1 MSYNKNLKLYVQNKN
16 TTGKMSLYQQS
27 AEIYQEEIDAINKKI
42 FNGIPVEK
50 MLNEINYIIRKT
62 SIFKTKIKS
71 TTLSTLQNLKNT
83 LTYKKEL
90 AEVKVLYSDTST
102 ELNQINNDLENTL
115 KKIADCK
122 RLCNSSSK
130 KAGFKIKD
138 ILLNNNT
145 TFKKEYMI
153 YIRDY
158 GVPLDGIFL
167 EPVLKYIRDIN
178 NL

>member
-16 TTGKMSLYQQS
+16 TTGKMSIYQQS
-27 AEIYQEEIDAINKKI
+27 AEIYQEEIDTINKKI
-42 FNGIPVEK
+42 FNGISVEK
-50 MLNEINYIIRKT
+50 MLDEINYIIRKM
-62 SIFKTKIKS
+62 SIFKTKIKPN
-71 TTLSTLQNLKNT
+71 TLSTLQNLKNT

-90 AEVKVLYSDTST
+90 AEVKILYSDTNN
-102 ELNQINNDLENTL
+102 ELNQTNKDLENTL
-115 KKIADCK
+115 KKLADCR
-122 RLCNSSSK
+122 RLCNGSK
-130 KAGFKIKD
+130 KSGFKIKD
-138 ILLNNNT
+138 ILLNINT

-158 GVPLDGIFL
+158 GIPLDGIFL